1 MKYLEREESQKYK
14 EEDRLSFICKSLTI
28 KDGEKILVDDIS
40 FVIEDSFALVGE
52 SGSGKS
58 LSLKAILGMLPQ
70 NLTSSFDY
78 DSPFELKRGDT
89 VSIVVQNPFTALSPL
104 TKIKNQFLIEEQKA
118 REYMKMV
125 ELDEDLLERYPPEL
139 SGGQLQRVTIAF
151 ALSCN
156 PKLLLLDEP
165 TTALDSQ
172 SKDGILEL
180 INSLQKQNGFK
191 TLFVTHDIDSSLKIC
206 EKIAI
211 IRDGKIIEQGDIL
224 EVVKNPKQ
232 KYTKTLI
239 ESSFKNREFRI

>member
-1 MKYLEREESQKYK
+1 MNILHN
-14 EEDRLSFICKSLTI
+14 I
-28 KDGEKILVDDIS
+28 KKKI
-40 FVIEDSFALVGE
+40 
-52 SGSGKS
+52 
-58 LSLKAILGMLPQ
+58 
-70 NLTSSFDY
+70 
-78 DSPFELKRGDT
+78 PFELKRGDT

-125 ELDEDLLERYPPEL
+125 ELDENLLERYPPEL